1 VILDGGLATE
11 LERRGAD
18 LHDPL
23 SSAKLLL
30 DAPGLIRQVHLDY
43 YVAGA
48 DVATTASYQASFE
61 GFARRRPDAPLGDA
75 GVRSARGVL
84 GRPGGT

>member
-1 VILDGGLATE
+1 MTRLDELLGRHGVVITDGGLATE

-23 SSAKLLL
+23 WSAKVLL
-30 DAPGLIRQVHLDY
+30 DAPELIRQVNLDY

-61 GFARRRPDAPLGDA
+61 GFALGGSTPQRR
-75 GVRSARGVL
+75 
-84 GRPGGT
+84 